1 MLKQKLLQG
10 GFFLTNRVV
19 LGMILAAGGSVV
31 LLRLLGLKA
40 VGLYG
45 VITFLI
51 SFLSG
56 QLVDPGIGA
65 YLTRK
70 PTAPE
75 RNDVRTAITLLHVFA
90 VLAGFV
96 LYLAARPLGQ
106 WYQEPELEHL
116 MPLAVLSF
124 LPFAWSRV
132 PMCLLDRDL
141 EYKKIAW
148 IELASTAAY
157 YAVAILGAYA
167 GWGALAL
174 VVGEIARV
182 SALAV
187 AATVARPWFAG
198 FGYNREYAR
207 PMLRFGFG
215 YAGSLTLWNFNGA
228 VAPLLVGKLAGLE
241 ALGVVRTAY
250 ALVNQ
255 LSLLKNVAWR
265 LSLPAIAKIQEEKPR
280 VVRAV
285 TEGVGYQFWLAA
297 LPLFCFASQRDWL
310 IPLLYGEK
318 WRPAAAVLM
327 LACLAPVV
335 NAVFS
340 LHSSS
345 LYAAGKS
352 MEVSRFIV
360 AYTVVLWPAAVWLI
374 GRHGALG
381 LPMAEILAL
390 PVYWL
395 LHRSFARMFGHVDML
410 GTLAMVALLY
420 AAAAATGWIATPW
433 VSVAAYLALLLI
445 VVAVSGSTRRLLGE
459 VSRFVWNREWASR

>member
-1 MLKQKLLQG
+1 MLKQKILQG

-19 LGMILAAGGSVV
+19 LGMVIAAVGSVV

-45 VITFLI
+45 VVTFLV

-70 PTAPE
+70 PAAPD
-75 RNDVRTAITLLHVFA
+75 RSDLRTATTLLYLFA
-90 VLAGFV
+90 IVAGVL
-96 LYLAARPLGQ
+96 LYLAAKPLAQ
-106 WYQEPELEHL
+106 WYGEPELEL
-116 MPLAVLSF
+116 LVPLAILSF

-157 YAVAILGAYA
+157 YGVAIAGALA

-182 SALAV
+182 FTLALV
-187 AATVARPWFAG
+187 ASLVRPWFAG
-198 FGYNREYAR
+198 FGLSREQAQ

-215 YAGSLTLWNFNGA
+215 YAGSLALWNFNGA
-228 VAPLLVGKLAGLE
+228 IAPLLVGKMAGLE

-250 ALVNQ
+250 AIVNQ

-265 LSLPAIAKIQEEKPR
+265 LSLPAIAKIQEEKQR

-285 TEGVGYQFWLAA
+285 AEGVGYQLWLAA
-297 LPLFCFASQRDWL
+297 LPLFCFASQRDW
-310 IPLLYGEK
+310 IVPLLYGEK
-318 WRPAAAVLM
+318 WRPAATVLM
-327 LACLAPVV
+327 LACLSPVV

-340 LHSSS
+340 LHSAS
-345 LYAAGKS
+345 LYAAGRP
-352 MEVSRFIV
+352 MEVTRFIV
-360 AYTVVLWPAAVWLI
+360 AYTAILWPAAAWLI
-374 GRHGALG
+374 SQHGALG
-381 LPMAEILAL
+381 LPMAEILVL
-390 PVYWL
+390 PLYWL
-395 LHRSFARMFGHVDML
+395 LHRSFERVFGRVEML
-410 GTLAMVALLY
+410 GTLALVALLY
-420 AAAAATGWIATPW
+420 AAAVAAGWIGTPW
-433 VSVAAYLALLLI
+433 ISVAAYLAVLL
-445 VVAVSGSTRRLLGE
+445 VVLAVSGSTRRLLGE